1 MFNFH
6 NNAAP
11 LNRCAVY
18 VIIVQT
24 FFCFLFCFVFFFFT
38 VYRRCCRGTTD
49 TILIMICGS
58 GCDCIFNKSRAEL

>member
-24 FFCFLFCFVFFFFT
+24 FFFFFFFFLKYIAD
-38 VYRRCCRGTTD
+38 VAEEQ
-49 TILIMICGS
+49 LIQ
-58 GCDCIFNKSRAEL
+58 F